1 MAANDVPNNG
11 MEDGDLNGWKE
22 SASKALLGSFQ
33 AHSEPIGI
41 SNVPR
46 KLREGNK
53 NAFMPK
59 TISIGPRYKGA
70 RRDLMK
76 WQNIKLH
83 SMQSL
88 LHRGPNKPA
97 KIKLQECMEAILK
110 LEKEVRANY
119 ADDLKMEWNDLANI
133 MLSDAGFLL
142 ELLISSSKE
151 FNEKLKSRLAPPN
164 PDGEVK
170 RTGEVVTDLLVLENQ
185 IPLIILHKLSEI
197 ILVEDDISIES
208 LALNFFGY
216 IPDERFRPDFNPGV
230 ASRHFLEL
238 IHSYISE
245 DSEEEEGEQQDQRNE
260 QRCCNPINSI
270 KSVNFQKVLNTC
282 ANCASDCGYDVEDAK
297 GIREETTD
305 AASNVQQLT
314 SYAQLNRCAPIL
326 AAAGVTIIKTI
337 HSNEEKHENPTQ
349 GPNEIR
355 GFNFNIKFQKTNG
368 TLEIPQLHITKST
381 EVTWRNL
388 IAWEQGHTGFSC
400 KHKCTWA
407 ALFFNGLMCCE
418 NDVQLLKDKQ
428 VIVDH
433 LDLGNRKLLEFF
445 RSIVHGVDSDKASDS
460 PYWEM
465 VSVINSYRGT
475 CCLGI
480 KKYSI
485 ILRHSWIPTV
495 FRHFD
500 RLVLRGYNLLI
511 GMISLYALMQ
521 TIYTILGYYE
531 HPRVRNSGQM
541 FSPPPRSLP
550 RRPPPL
556 PPPPPP
562 GGVP

>member
-22 SASKALLGSFQ
+22 SSKALLGSFQ

-164 PDGEVK
+164 PDGKVK

-216 IPDERFRPDFNPGV
+216 IPDERFKPDFNPGV

-245 DSEEEEGEQQDQRNE
+245 DSEEEEGEQQVQRNDD
-260 QRCCNPINSI
+260 RCIPKINSI
-270 KSVNFQKVLNTC
+270 KCVNNFQTVLNTC
-282 ANCASDCGYDVEDAK
+282 ANCAFVCGYDVEDAK

-305 AASNVQQLT
+305 AASNVQ
-314 SYAQLNRCAPIL
+314 
-326 AAAGVTIIKTI
+326 
-337 HSNEEKHENPTQ
+337 H
-349 GPNEIR
+349 
-355 GFNFNIKFQKTNG
+355 
-368 TLEIPQLHITKST
+368 
-381 EVTWRNL
+381 
-388 IAWEQGHTGFSC
+388 
-400 KHKCTWA
+400 
-407 ALFFNGLMCCE
+407 
-418 NDVQLLKDKQ
+418 
-428 VIVDH
+428 
-433 LDLGNRKLLEFF
+433 
-445 RSIVHGVDSDKASDS
+445 
-460 PYWEM
+460 
-465 VSVINSYRGT
+465 
-475 CCLGI
+475 
-480 KKYSI
+480 
-485 ILRHSWIPTV
+485 
-495 FRHFD
+495 
-500 RLVLRGYNLLI
+500 
-511 GMISLYALMQ
+511 
-521 TIYTILGYYE
+521 
-531 HPRVRNSGQM
+531 
-541 FSPPPRSLP
+541 
-550 RRPPPL
+550 
-556 PPPPPP
+556 
-562 GGVP
+562 

>member
-1 MAANDVPNNG
+1 
-11 MEDGDLNGWKE
+11 
-22 SASKALLGSFQ
+22 
-33 AHSEPIGI
+33 
-41 SNVPR
+41 
-46 KLREGNK
+46 
-53 NAFMPK
+53 
-59 TISIGPRYKGA
+59 
-70 RRDLMK
+70 
-76 WQNIKLH
+76 
-83 SMQSL
+83 
-88 LHRGPNKPA
+88 
-97 KIKLQECMEAILK
+97 
-110 LEKEVRANY
+110 
-119 ADDLKMEWNDLANI
+119 
-133 MLSDAGFLL
+133 MLSGAGFLL

-185 IPLIILHKLSEI
+185 IPLMILHKLSEI

-216 IPDERFRPDFNPGV
+216 IPDERFKPDFNPGV

-260 QRCCNPINSI
+260 DRCRCIPINSI

-282 ANCASDCGYDVEDAK
+282 ANCASVCGYDVEDAK
-297 GIREETTD
+297 GIREEIID

-314 SYAQLNRCAPIL
+314 SYAQLNRCVPIL
-326 AAAGVTIIKTI
+326 AG
-337 HSNEEKHENPTQ
+337 NEKKHENPTQ

-355 GFNFNIKFQKTNG
+355 GFNFNIKFQRTNG
-368 TLEIPQLHITKST
+368 TLEILQLHITKST
-381 EVTWRNL
+381 EVTWWNL
-388 IAWEQGHTGFSC
+388 ITWEQGHSGFSC

-428 VIVDH
+428 VIMDH

-445 RSIVHGVDSDKASDS
+445 RSIVHGVNSDKASDS
-460 PYWEM
+460 PYWKM

-480 KKYSI
+480 KK
-485 ILRHSWIPTV
+485 ILHNTAP
-495 FRHFD
+495 FLD
-500 RLVLRGYNLLI
+500 PNG
-511 GMISLYALMQ
+511 
-521 TIYTILGYYE
+521 
-531 HPRVRNSGQM
+531 
-541 FSPPPRSLP
+541 FSPL
-550 RRPPPL
+550 
-556 PPPPPP
+556 
-562 GGVP
+562 